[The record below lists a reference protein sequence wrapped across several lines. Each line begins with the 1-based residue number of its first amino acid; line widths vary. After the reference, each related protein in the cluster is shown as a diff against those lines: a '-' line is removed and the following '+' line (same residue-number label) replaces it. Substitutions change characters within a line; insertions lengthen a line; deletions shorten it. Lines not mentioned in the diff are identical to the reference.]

1 MKKTKIIFFGTPDFA
16 VKSLKVI
23 NDNFDVLCVVTS
35 PDKKSGRGLK
45 INESEVKRFS
55 SNNNIPVKQPENLTN
70 DDFLDEISSLGAE
83 LFIVVA
89 FKKLPK
95 EVFSIPALGTI
106 NLHASLLPDYRGAAP
121 INWVLINNEKVTG
134 VTTFFINERIDH
146 GDIIL
151 KEKITINDEDDFES
165 LYNKLSIIGSK
176 VLLRTIII
184 VASGKAK
191 IQKQDESKGLNLAP
205 KLNARN
211 TRINWNDNIDK
222 ILGMVRGLSPSPG
235 SWTTLKNGDKEK
247 ILRPVSELVSL
258 GFEIY
263 ATDGTAEFFN
273 KNSWLPLLSM
283 PPFSKVKITSAFCIV
298 LNLCAII
305 IVVLSFINS
314 SSAN

>member
-70 DDFLDEISSLGAE
+70 EYFLDEISSLGAE

-121 INWVLINNEKVTG
+121 INWVLINNERITG
-134 VTTFFINERIDH
+134 VTTFFINEKIDH

-151 KEKITINDEDDFES
+151 KQEILINDDDDFKS
-165 LYNKLSIIGSK
+165 LYNRLSVIGSE
-176 VLLRTIII
+176 VLLKTIKI

-191 IQKQDESKGLNLAP
+191 IQKQEENKDLNMAP

-222 ILGMVRGLSPSPG
+222 ILGMIRGLSPRPG
-235 SWTTLKNGDKEK
+235 SWTTLKNGDKEIRMK
-247 ILRPVSELVSL
+247 ILKASLFSRSNFKESSIGKVLVNN
-258 GFEIY
+258 
-263 ATDGTAEFFN
+263 D
-273 KNSWLPLLSM
+273 
-283 PPFSKVKITSAFCIV
+283 KIH
-298 LNLCAII
+298 
-305 IVVLSFINS
+305 INS
-314 SSAN
+314 KEGIINCIKIQLENKKEMLAKDLLNGYKFDENSRVY

>member
-23 NDNFDVLCVVTS
+23 NDNFNVLCVVTS

-45 INESEVKRFS
+45 INENEVKRFS
-55 SNNNIPVKQPENLTN
+55 SDNNIPIKQPENLTN
-70 DDFLDEISSLGAE
+70 NDFLNEISSLDAE

-89 FKKLPK
+89 FRKLPK

-151 KEKITINDEDDFES
+151 KEEITINDDDDFES

-191 IQKQDESKGLNLAP
+191 IQKQDESKGLNMAP
-205 KLNARN
+205 KLNSTN

-222 ILGMVRGLSPSPG
+222 ILGMIRGLSPSPG
-235 SWTTLKNGDKEK
+235 SWTTLKNGDKEIRVK
-247 ILRPVSELVSL
+247 ILKAS
-258 GFEIY
+258 
-263 ATDGTAEFFN
+263 
-273 KNSWLPLLSM
+273 LLSRSN
-283 PPFSKVKITSAFCIV
+283 FSEPSIGKVLVFKDEIH
-298 LNLCAII
+298 
-305 IVVLSFINS
+305 INS
-314 SSAN
+314 QDGIINCTKIQLENKKEMLAKDLLNGYKFEENSRVY

>member
-70 DDFLDEISSLGAE
+70 EDFLDEISSLGAE

-121 INWVLINNEKVTG
+121 INWVLINNERITG
-134 VTTFFINERIDH
+134 VTTFFINEKIDH

-151 KEKITINDEDDFES
+151 KQEILINDDDDFKS
-165 LYNKLSIIGSK
+165 LYNRLSVIGSE
-176 VLLRTIII
+176 VLLKTIKI

-191 IQKQDESKGLNLAP
+191 IQKQEENKDLNMAP

-211 TRINWNDNIDK
+211 TRINWNDNIC
-222 ILGMVRGLSPSPG
+222 LLYTSPSPRDVEE
-235 SWTTLKNGDKEK
+235 S
-247 ILRPVSELVSL
+247 R
-258 GFEIY
+258 
-263 ATDGTAEFFN
+263 
-273 KNSWLPLLSM
+273 M
-283 PPFSKVKITSAFCIV
+283 P
-298 LNLCAII
+298 
-305 IVVLSFINS
+305 
-314 SSAN
+314 SSA